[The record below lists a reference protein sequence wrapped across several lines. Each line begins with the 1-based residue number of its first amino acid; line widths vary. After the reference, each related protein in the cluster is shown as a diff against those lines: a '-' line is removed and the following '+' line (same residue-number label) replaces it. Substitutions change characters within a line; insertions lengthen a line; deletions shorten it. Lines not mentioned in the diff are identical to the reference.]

1 MKTNTKT
8 IWEKFSSQLQKYI
21 LKRVNSFDDAE
32 DILQDVFVKIHLKKK
47 SVIESE
53 KLIGWIYAITR
64 NSIIDYYKQKNRN
77 VKEEE
82 LNENKLLQTNE
93 FKNLSYV
100 ELKKCINPFLVNLSE
115 EEKRL
120 IISVDIKLQSQT
132 KLAKELKM
140 SYPTLKSKLQ
150 RARKKCFLIA
160 VTLKLIVRGRLSSL
174 LQKIMDVKIADN
186 LFVVHV

>member
-1 MKTNTKT
+1 
-8 IWEKFSSQLQKYI
+8 
-21 LKRVNSFDDAE
+21 
-32 DILQDVFVKIHLKKK
+32 
-47 SVIESE
+47 
-53 KLIGWIYAITR
+53 
-64 NSIIDYYKQKNRN
+64 
-77 VKEEE
+77 
-82 LNENKLLQTNE
+82 
-93 FKNLSYV
+93 
-100 ELKKCINPFLVNLSE
+100 
-115 EEKRL
+115 
-120 IISVDIKLQSQT
+120 VDIKLQSQT